1 MNHKVDR
8 QTPRFDVQ
16 LIFEEIGIT
25 LDDHQY
31 RDVISLI
38 DMYHVYLRKRQVS
51 PFFHC
56 PGLLDRVA
64 CCLVWE
70 IPPFGRRIRY

>member
-8 QTPRFDVQ
+8 QTPRFDIH

-31 RDVISLI
+31 RDAISLV

-51 PFFHC
+51 PFLSLFMF
-56 PGLLDRVA
+56 LDRAA

-70 IPPFGRRIRY
+70 ISPF

>member
-8 QTPRFDVQ
+8 QTPRFDIQ
-16 LIFEEIGIT
+16 LIFEEIGVT

-31 RDVISLI
+31 QDVISLI

-51 PFFHC
+51 PFLSLFMC
-56 PGLLDRVA
+56 S
-64 CCLVWE
+64 
-70 IPPFGRRIRY
+70 